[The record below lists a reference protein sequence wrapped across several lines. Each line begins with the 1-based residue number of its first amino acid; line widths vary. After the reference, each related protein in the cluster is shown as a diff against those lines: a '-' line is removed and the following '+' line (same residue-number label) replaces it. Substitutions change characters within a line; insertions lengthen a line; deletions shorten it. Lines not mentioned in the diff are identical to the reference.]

1 MRNLPKDVA
10 QAEMVDLFDRFA
22 EGMSHSQAVVY
33 TLLTGRMKGQAFVEY
48 CEPLEGGLIRSVSRC
63 CHKGN

>member
-1 MRNLPKDVA
+1 MWNLPKDVT
-10 QAEMVDLFDRFA
+10 QAEMVDLFDRF
-22 EGMSHSQAVVY
+22 EKDMSPSHPVVY

-63 CHKGN
+63 CRKGN